1 MPRMQ
6 KFILKA
12 FLAITS
18 GLSTQTLAEDG
29 VPFETAKAIGRRVA
43 WTASSSSVEKSGTLN
58 SSGTS
63 CMCWTSRT
71 SSRA

>member
-18 GLSTQTLAEDG
+18 GLSTQTLPKMG
-29 VPFETAKAIGRRVA
+29 LRSKPPAIGRRVPDRA
-43 WTASSSSVEKSGTLN
+43 CPVEKSGTPN